1 MTRKYNRGPSE
12 SQGNA
17 EALVRR
23 SAPYSEAHRMSVSVA
38 YDWTKRQPE
47 SLRDAVR
54 MVRRAYA
61 DEVPTR
67 LTEGP
72 GSIGDDGAPRFAP
85 EATSYIFGNAQQT
98 DAGRPRCICA
108 ESRRL
113 IPGPHAGECPADP
126 DNQPIMSYYL
136 APFRAT
142 LDLMARGDEPNRK
155 RAAIVSHITIGSQ
168 GPQEAAIAEDV
179 PMWCAKLVAL
189 DALTSFLRRLS
200 DVRVDARQG
209 ANVA

>member
-23 SAPYSEAHRMSVSVA
+23 STPYSEAHRMSVSVA

-98 DAGRPRCICA
+98 DVGRDP
-108 ESRRL
+108 E
-113 IPGPHAGECPADP
+113 PGFV
-126 DNQPIMSYYL
+126 SYYL

-142 LDLMARGDEPNRK
+142 LDLMARGDESNRK

-168 GPQEAAIAEDV
+168 GPQEAAVAEDV
-179 PMWCAKLVAL
+179 PLWCAKLVAL